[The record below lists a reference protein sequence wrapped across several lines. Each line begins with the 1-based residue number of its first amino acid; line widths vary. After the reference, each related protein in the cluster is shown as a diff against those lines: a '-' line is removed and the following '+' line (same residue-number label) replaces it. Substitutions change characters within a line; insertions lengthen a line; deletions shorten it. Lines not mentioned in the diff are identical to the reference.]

1 MSSNLP
7 SATGSANSETPNIR
21 TTNSKLSQLD
31 KLAIG
36 LGIAIPI
43 LIILLVTTAL
53 YLIARRTPET
63 EVSKI
68 QHFLG
73 SKMPGF
79 VTFARKHPKSRTV
92 DRTSQ
97 IPPDMQGY
105 DNEPG
110 YL

>member
-1 MSSNLP
+1 MTDSSQ
-7 SATGSANSETPNIR
+7 SPNIR
-21 TTNSKLSQLD
+21 TLDSGLSRLN

-36 LGIAIPI
+36 LGVAIPV
-43 LIILLVTTAL
+43 LLLSLVTTVL

-73 SKMPGF
+73 NKMPGF

-97 IPPDMQGY
+97 IPPDMKGY
-105 DNEPG
+105 DDEPG
-110 YL
+110 YI